1 MCLGQTLKYVGL
13 SSPDRVY
20 KKPAG
25 LKIFLKFI
33 REKEIFSYK
42 YIINKD

>member
-20 KKPAG
+20 KKSAG
-25 LKIFLKFI
+25 QKNFLKFI
-33 REKEIFSYK
+33 REKKFFSYK